1 MIKFLGITDTVI
13 YYTIYDKFMLSRKF
27 KLSEINFLIDFDRKN
42 IKLTSSGTSSAR
54 IDKMLKMTL
63 APPGG
68 RTEVIERHYII

>member
-1 MIKFLGITDTVI
+1 
-13 YYTIYDKFMLSRKF
+13 MLSRKL
-27 KLSEINFLIDFDRKN
+27 KNYENNFLIDLDRKN

-68 RTEVIERHYII
+68 RTEVIESHYIIEKTISNDPLKLFPG